1 MQSLV
6 GDDINRNGIL
16 DPNEN
21 DENHNGQVDPG
32 ILEYVTVFSREPNL
46 RTNGQPRINIRTVT
60 GTTGDLQTLMQQ
72 TFGSSRHQIL
82 SSLGLQTAGGPGRG
96 RGGSPVVATA
106 TFRSLIQFYR
116 LSKMTSDEFAKI
128 ANELT
133 LTNGSYIVGRVN
145 INTASDKVLGSLPGL
160 NTNPDLAQTILAY
173 RQANPDK
180 LNSIAWLVDALG
192 SGNTSVLDTLQTT
205 DCITTSTYQITAD
218 VAALGPN
225 HRGYRRA
232 RFVFDTS
239 DGTPKVVYRQDLTH
253 LGWALGKETREQWLT
268 VAAR

>member
-1 MQSLV
+1 M
-6 GDDINRNGIL
+6 
-16 DPNEN
+16 
-21 DENHNGQVDPG
+21 
-32 ILEYVTVFSREPNL
+32 
-46 RTNGQPRINIRTVT
+46 
-60 GTTGDLQTLMQQ
+60 
-72 TFGSSRHQIL
+72 
-82 SSLGLQTAGGPGRG
+82 
-96 RGGSPVVATA
+96 
-106 TFRSLIQFYR
+106 
-116 LSKMTSDEFAKI
+116 
-128 ANELT
+128 
-133 LTNGSYIVGRVN
+133 
-145 INTASDKVLGSLPGL
+145 
-160 NTNPDLAQTILAY
+160 
-173 RQANPDK
+173 
-180 LNSIAWLVDALG
+180 DALG